1 MTAGRDYDALLAAML
16 ERVPDT
22 LPEWTG
28 RDNPADFGRVLLELF
43 AHMGDIL
50 GYYQDRV
57 ATEALLG
64 TATSRRSV
72 IQHLRLIGYELRT
85 AAPAVTTLLV
95 SVPGTVTG
103 TVTVQPGNAFA
114 TRSRPGVPSVRFE
127 YTGAGDLPIDFG
139 HITADPVT
147 GRKTYDKITVEEGR
161 LITREVLGSSDGRP
175 GQRFP
180 LACPRL
186 ILRPGDGSDLKIS
199 TPDGDWTVVDT
210 LAFSQGGLRRCT
222 VDIDG
227 DDQATVCFGD
237 GAFGAIPTQNTP
249 VTATYRVGGGAA
261 GNVGPG
267 EVNTIVS
274 GALAALGATVTN
286 PDAARQGADRE
297 AVEDAVAHAPAVFR
311 ALGRAVT
318 AADYEALVLAF
329 PGVAKVRATTGTWNE
344 VQLHVVPE
352 GGGDVSDVLEAGL
365 TAFLEDKRMLSQVVT
380 VTGVTYRPVL
390 VTAQIGVDTRYVSDD
405 VVDAVRQRA
414 AGLLALDA
422 VDFGQPV
429 YLSRFYEE
437 IQNTPG
443 VLYANITEFRRDD
456 EPDPPVE
463 AHGKIDFL
471 PFELPAAPRDTDYPG
486 GIRLL
491 PTRGR
496 R

>member
-1 MTAGRDYDALLAAML
+1 MTADRDYNGLLAAML
-16 ERVPDT
+16 DRVPDT

-57 ATEALLG
+57 AAEALLG

-85 AAPAVTTLLV
+85 AAPAVTTLRV

-103 TVTVQPGNAFA
+103 TVTVNPGDAFA

-127 YTGAGDLPIDFG
+127 YTGAGPLRIDFG
-139 HITADPVT
+139 AVTADPAT
-147 GRKTYDKITVEEGR
+147 GRKAYDKITVEEGR
-161 LITREVLGSSDGRP
+161 LIAGEVIGTSDGRP

-180 LACPRL
+180 LARPRL
-186 ILRPGDGSDLKIS
+186 ILRPGNASDLRIS
-199 TPDGDWTVVDT
+199 NPDGVWTVVDS
-210 LAFSQGGLRRCT
+210 LAFSQGGQRHCT
-222 VDIDG
+222 VDVDA
-227 DDQATVCFGD
+227 DDRATVSFGD
-237 GAFGAIPTQNTP
+237 GTFGAIPAPGQP

-267 EVNTIVS
+267 EVNIIVG
-274 GALAALGATVTN
+274 GALATLGATVTN
-286 PDAARQGADRE
+286 PATARQGPDRE
-297 AVEDAVAHAPAVFR
+297 AIADAVAHAPGVFR
-311 ALGRAVT
+311 ASGRAVT
-318 AADYEALVLAF
+318 AADYEALALSF

-344 VQLHVVPE
+344 VLLHVVPE

-365 TAFLEDKRMLSQVVT
+365 TAFLADKRMLGQVVT

-390 VTAQIGVDTRYVSDD
+390 VTAQVGVDTRNVFND
-405 VVDAVRQRA
+405 VVDAVQRR
-414 AGLLALDA
+414 AGALLALDA

-437 IQNTPG
+437 IQSTPG
-443 VLYANITEFRRDD
+443 VLWANITEFRRDD
-456 EPDPPVE
+456 EPDPPVQ
-463 AHGKIDFL
+463 AQGKIDFL
-471 PFELPAAPRDTDYPG
+471 PFELPAAPAGADYPG
-486 GIRLL
+486 GVRLL
-491 PTRGR
+491 PARGR